1 MAKLV
6 WDETGKRLFET
17 GVEKCALYVYDSEA
31 DTKYGTGVA
40 WNGVTAIN
48 ETPTGAEATDLYADD
63 KKYLSLLSA
72 EELEGTIE
80 AYTYPDAFMACDGS
94 ASAKNGAIFGQQSRK
109 QFCLAFITK
118 VGNDTEDT
126 EYGEKLH
133 IIYNCKASPS
143 ERAYATINDSPEA
156 ITFSWSFKATKEN
169 VTTDGMKDTA
179 LVTINS
185 KTVDDKA
192 NPLFTMVCNK
202 LFGTENEEPQIML
215 PDAIAAL
222 EANG

>member
-17 GVEKCALYVYDSEA
+17 GVEKCALYVYNSKDK
-31 DTKYGTGVA
+31 KYDAGVA

-94 ASAKNGAIFGQQSRK
+94 ATTGNGAIFGQQSRK

-169 VTTDGMKDTA
+169 VTTADMKDTA

-185 KTVDDKA
+185 KNTDGSD
-192 NPLFTMVCNK
+192 NNLFTTVCDN
-202 LFGTENEEPQIML
+202 LFGTDDQEPAIML
-215 PDAIAAL
+215 PDDIAKVAQ
-222 EANG
+222 G